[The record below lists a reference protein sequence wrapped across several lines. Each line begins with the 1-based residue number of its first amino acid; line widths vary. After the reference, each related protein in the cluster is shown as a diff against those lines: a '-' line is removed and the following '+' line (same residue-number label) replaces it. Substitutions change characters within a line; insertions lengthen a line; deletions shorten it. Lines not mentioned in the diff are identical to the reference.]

1 MEYQVPQFIEV
12 EDKIFGPL
20 TFKQFL
26 YLAGGAG
33 LAAGLVLYLPL
44 VLGIMF
50 ALPVAGL
57 AVGLA
62 FYKLNG
68 KPLIDLIEAGLS
80 FYVSRRLYLWKKE
93 AKVEEVLPKVS
104 LASTLAEDAPRQKLD
119 LTTSRLKELALSLD
133 SRVNLDENHV

>member
-44 VLGIMF
+44 VLGVMF
-50 ALPVAGL
+50 ALPIAGL

-93 AKVEEVLPKVS
+93 PKVAEALPTVS
-104 LASTLAEDAPRQKLD
+104 LSSTLGEDAPRQKLD

-133 SRVNLDENHV
+133 SRVNLEENHA

>member
-20 TFKQFL
+20 TLKQFI

-44 VLGIMF
+44 VFGVVL
-50 ALPVAGL
+50 ALPIAGL

-62 FYKLNG
+62 FYKVNG
-68 KPLIDLIEAGLS
+68 KPLIDLIEAGFSYYLS
-80 FYVSRRLYLWKKE
+80 HRLYLWKKQPKAAE
-93 AKVEEVLPKVS
+93 AAVEF
-104 LASTLAEDAPRQKLD
+104 STEYALGAAAARPKLD
-119 LTTSRLKELALSLD
+119 LTTNRLKELAFSLD
-133 SRVNLDENHV
+133 SKIATPEP